1 MPYVTRIIIT
11 NMFAL
16 KSINMISLGFS
27 WSYFIC
33 QRDRITITLYQSRQ
47 IGYNFRMPKIM
58 NRFFGPHSKKVQPLT
73 FPLLGVKPSR
83 MPYCFCGGCA
93 HPAATIHTVNIPGQP
108 LLSTSA
114 LTY

>member
-16 KSINMISLGFS
+16 KSINMISLGLS

-73 FPLLGVKPSR
+73 SLFW
-83 MPYCFCGGCA
+83 A
-93 HPAATIHTVNIPGQP
+93 
-108 LLSTSA
+108 
-114 LTY
+114 